1 MANLSL
7 RRWVQFVPDIGNNRS
22 LPREEQ
28 VLLEVAASLT
38 KEELIHLREQMK
50 EPTLKEG
57 ETHDD
62 ASIRVMS
69 EFIRLANGP
78 HTLGGLEVKDIGD
91 YARVCL
97 KMTDQYNL
105 RELFSAVGYFNSLA
119 GGDALFSERRSGGTA
134 FTLPGQIAAPRED

>member
-7 RRWVQFVPDIGNNRS
+7 RRWVQFVPDIGNNRT

-50 EPTLKEG
+50 EPATQAGEG
-57 ETHDD
+57 ADD
-62 ASIRVMS
+62 ARIRVLG
-69 EFIRLANGP
+69 EYVRLGNGP
-78 HTLGGLEVKDIGD
+78 HVLGGVEVRDIAD

-119 GGDALFSERRSGGTA
+119 GGDALFSERRSGGMA
-134 FTLPGQIAAPRED
+134 FTLPGQIAAQQD